1 MEIRHGLI
9 SADSHVVTE
18 PNAFP
23 DRTSKSR
30 FGERI
35 PQIKEVESK
44 GAKSQR
50 GGFLPGWPL
59 GKSRRGGHARQ
70 CWLTTGTTR

>member
-35 PQIKEVESK
+35 PQIKEVESN
-44 GAKSQR
+44 GAKVSAADFCQGGRWENHAAVATR
-50 GGFLPGWPL
+50 GNVG
-59 GKSRRGGHARQ
+59 
-70 CWLTTGTTR
+70 